1 MEKGKKGVVVAWFAL
16 FILIAFALL
25 LVYVKHFM
33 PKEEEQTPPV
43 VHKNIVSASYIV
55 DKFNADQDIIT
66 LNESDVKVKASVD
79 NEDMLTINY
88 QDDEIIKNYNVEI
101 KNNVLTIR
109 CEKNDRDKEI
119 IGMLFTVLVNSANQ
133 YFSMDEEATTET
145 LEQFIMYDRK
155 LDGLNYLVSDTNYSY
170 SADISKAL
178 SLYVPNDTITSF
190 TLIDK
195 DNTDYQIIMNDY
207 KIDRVLFKQ
216 DSENN
221 TYNMVMRVTNNLA
234 DERICNV
241 IVQLY
246 DNDNNVLWSNKDD
259 VAKVEFTDNKYYS
272 LSIVIPS
279 SVDFAKVSKY
289 SIVIN

>member
-1 MEKGKKGVVVAWFAL
+1 M
-16 FILIAFALL
+16 
-25 LVYVKHFM
+25 
-33 PKEEEQTPPV
+33 
-43 VHKNIVSASYIV
+43 
-55 DKFNADQDIIT
+55 
-66 LNESDVKVKASVD
+66 
-79 NEDMLTINY
+79 
-88 QDDEIIKNYNVEI
+88 
-101 KNNVLTIR
+101 
-109 CEKNDRDKEI
+109 
-119 IGMLFTVLVNSANQ
+119 
-133 YFSMDEEATTET
+133 
-145 LEQFIMYDRK
+145 
-155 LDGLNYLVSDTNYSY
+155 
-170 SADISKAL
+170 
-178 SLYVPNDTITSF
+178 YVPNDTITSF

-241 IVQLY
+241 TVQLY

>member
-1 MEKGKKGVVVAWFAL
+1 
-16 FILIAFALL
+16 
-25 LVYVKHFM
+25 
-33 PKEEEQTPPV
+33 
-43 VHKNIVSASYIV
+43 
-55 DKFNADQDIIT
+55 
-66 LNESDVKVKASVD
+66 
-79 NEDMLTINY
+79 
-88 QDDEIIKNYNVEI
+88 
-101 KNNVLTIR
+101 
-109 CEKNDRDKEI
+109 
-119 IGMLFTVLVNSANQ
+119 
-133 YFSMDEEATTET
+133 
-145 LEQFIMYDRK
+145 
-155 LDGLNYLVSDTNYSY
+155 
-170 SADISKAL
+170 
-178 SLYVPNDTITSF
+178 
-190 TLIDK
+190 
-195 DNTDYQIIMNDY
+195 MNDY

-241 IVQLY
+241 TVQLY